1 MANYTTAAV
10 LLLLLFQD
18 GRRPLAGFMCEVPLL
33 LLLLLLLLLRR
44 QLTSLVCS
52 RAAVA
57 VTTRATDGA
66 L

>member
-1 MANYTTAAV
+1 MAGAMANYATAAV
-10 LLLLLFQD
+10 LLLLFQD
-18 GRRPLAGFMCEVPLL
+18 GRRPLAGFMCEVLL
-33 LLLLLLLLLRR
+33 LLLPRR

>member
-1 MANYTTAAV
+1 MAGAVANYTTAAV

-33 LLLLLLLLLRR
+33 LLLLLPRR

-52 RAAVA
+52 M
-57 VTTRATDGA
+57 
-66 L
+66 LPLL